1 MVESYYLTL
10 FTLAAV
16 IITLMAMDQ
25 NVATYVNLQ
34 FQNFIVQLK
43 RRWYIITIGT
53 VVKYQTWKMK
63 QEIKKIRKE
72 YGIPNDEQSK

>member
-1 MVESYYLTL
+1 
-10 FTLAAV
+10 
-16 IITLMAMDQ
+16 MAMDQ

>member
-16 IITLMAMDQ
+16 IVTLMAMDQ

>member
-16 IITLMAMDQ
+16 IVTLMAMDQ
-25 NVATYVNLQ
+25 NVAIYVNLQ